1 LAWCI
6 VLATLPAVLIGFLLE
21 DFVEGMFARPLAAAV
36 FLLVTAVLLGIS
48 ERLGRRERDLDALT
62 WRDALLIGL
71 GQALAILPGIS
82 RSGAT
87 IAAGLALGLR
97 RTSSARFSFLLATP
111 VTLGAGTF
119 KLIELFREGDLTA
132 QAPILVVGLVAA
144 GLVGLGCIHF
154 LMRFVRNRRLYPF
167 AVYCAAFGI
176 ICLIVLLLR
185 GG

>member
-6 VLATLPAVLIGFLLE
+6 AVGTLPGALIGLLLE
-21 DFVEGMFARPLAAAV
+21 DFMEDMFARPHAAAV
-36 FLLVTAVLLGIS
+36 FLLVTALLLGIG
-48 ERLGRRERDLDALT
+48 ERLGRGERELDALT

-71 GQALAILPGIS
+71 AQAAAILPGIS

-111 VTLGAGTF
+111 ITLAAGTF
-119 KLIELFREGDLTA
+119 KLAELLRGGDLAA
-132 QAPILVVGLVAA
+132 QAPVLVAGLMVA
-144 GLVGLGCIHF
+144 GLVGLGSIHF
-154 LMRFVRNRRLYPF
+154 LMHFVHRRRLYPF
-167 AVYCAAFGI
+167 AVYCAAIGI